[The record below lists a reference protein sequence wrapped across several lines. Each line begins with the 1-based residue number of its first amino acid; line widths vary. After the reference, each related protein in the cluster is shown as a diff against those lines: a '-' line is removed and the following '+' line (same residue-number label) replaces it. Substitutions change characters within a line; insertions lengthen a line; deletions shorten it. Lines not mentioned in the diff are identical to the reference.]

1 MKNSEHRDTEYGNL
15 VLQKYARL
23 LHATVRWMT
32 ITSFY
37 ETYFTLQT
45 FAEQICQICSMWVLL
60 MLCQTHHTAWLELVC
75 RPLSW
80 CKIIGTPVLVSVLVP
95 LTIHMMCS
103 SARRRS
109 TRRKWDTG
117 RSVPV
122 FALSFLNSSPRL
134 LFSCSSRLFY
144 AALFSTRQALLSCVT
159 LSQIDITG
167 S

>member
-37 ETYFTLQT
+37 ETFFTLQT
-45 FAEQICQICSMWVLL
+45 SAEQICQICSMWVLL
-60 MLCQTHHTAWLELVC
+60 MLCQTHHTAWLEL
-75 RPLSW
+75 RSLLW
-80 CKIIGTPVLVSVLVP
+80 CKIRSTPVLVSVLVP
-95 LTIHMMCS
+95 LTIHMICS
-103 SARRRS
+103 SSRRRS

-122 FALSFLNSSPRL
+122 FALSFLYSSPRL
-134 LFSCSSRLFY
+134 LSSCSSRLFY
-144 AALFSTRQALLSCVT
+144 EAQFSVRQALLSCVT
-159 LSQIDITG
+159 LSQIDTTG